1 VLKARPIWYR
11 PDLSVL
17 FMASAIAG
25 GPSLTAL
32 VSRLAGR
39 LTRQAFVD
47 DELLDRLAYFIG
59 WVLVG
64 YLYFRFWDALS
75 MTYTYQPGRSES
87 LELLTSGRLSFN
99 FWVGEILLGTALPAV
114 ILLVPRLR
122 RQIPLQIL
130 ALALVVGG
138 VVAYRW
144 DVTMAGQLVV
154 LTYLPQE
161 ITARYTQ
168 YVPSLIEFLSGAG
181 IVAYGVLAVTLG
193 VRYLNL
199 VDHRQGEVVAEE
211 NYVPAAAAA
220 D

>member
-1 VLKARPIWYR
+1 
-11 PDLSVL
+11 
-17 FMASAIAG
+17 
-25 GPSLTAL
+25 
-32 VSRLAGR
+32 
-39 LTRQAFVD
+39 
-47 DELLDRLAYFIG
+47 
-59 WVLVG
+59 
-64 YLYFRFWDALS
+64 
-75 MTYTYQPGRSES
+75 
-87 LELLTSGRLSFN
+87 
-99 FWVGEILLGTALPAV
+99 
-114 ILLVPRLR
+114 
-122 RQIPLQIL
+122 
-130 ALALVVGG
+130 
-138 VVAYRW
+138 
-144 DVTMAGQLVV
+144 MAGQLVV